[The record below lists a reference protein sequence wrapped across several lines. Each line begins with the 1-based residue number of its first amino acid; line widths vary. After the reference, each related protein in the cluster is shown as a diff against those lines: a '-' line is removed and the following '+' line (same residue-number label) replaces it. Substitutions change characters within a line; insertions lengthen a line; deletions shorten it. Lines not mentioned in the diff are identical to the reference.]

1 MNGAKL
7 EESNGWKMVFG
18 ERIPETQKGENS
30 RLIMMVAYPVR
41 FLWDW
46 TRDGLERM
54 AIFLASRAAKPSFI
68 LAPARFF
75 EVPVPQPLPEVFSY
89 YLREYSGP
97 RVPRPFFVD
106 GNLH

>member
-1 MNGAKL
+1 MAIIAMNGAKL
-7 EESNGWKMVFG
+7 EEPNGWQNGFWR

-30 RLIMMVAYPVR
+30 RVIMMVGHPVR

-46 TRDGLERM
+46 TSDGLERM

-68 LAPARFF
+68 REPARFF

-89 YLREYSGP
+89 IT
-97 RVPRPFFVD
+97 
-106 GNLH
+106 